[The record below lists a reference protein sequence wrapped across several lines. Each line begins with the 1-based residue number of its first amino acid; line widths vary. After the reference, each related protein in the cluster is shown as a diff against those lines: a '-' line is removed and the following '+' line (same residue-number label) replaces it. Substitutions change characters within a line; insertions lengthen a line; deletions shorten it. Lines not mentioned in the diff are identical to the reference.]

1 MKESLLALN
10 TLITYKLEL
19 KQWLPNPKN
28 VSANEQKKGRQ
39 WKIAQASDITAP
51 LFAAL
56 GKRF

>member
-1 MKESLLALN
+1 MKEILLVLN

-19 KQWLPNPKN
+19 KQWLLNPRN
-28 VSANEQKKGRQ
+28 VKANEQKKGRQ
-39 WKIAQASDITAP
+39 WKIAQASYSSTP